1 MCADTADLTYE
12 TLLADP
18 LIRLVMQSDGV
29 TEAQFAAV
37 LHRVAVARAEP
48 RPPARHLTLVH
59 SAALPWLA
67 APRLEVCAAGT

>member
-1 MCADTADLTYE
+1 
-12 TLLADP
+12 
-18 LIRLVMQSDGV
+18 
-29 TEAQFAAV
+29 
-37 LHRVAVARAEP
+37 VARAEP